1 MVAYLFT
8 PSSPIGQCAYHSLLL
23 LVTYLHTHTL
33 LSYWSMR
40 IPFSPAI
47 GRLLTCILLSYWSKL
62 ISFSPVINLL
72 VTYLHTTSSPIGQS
86 SSHSLLLLVRYSEM
100 VGTVNSR
107 KLKGGVFK
115 KIVAA
120 KAAAGGTGFEFT
132 VRDTAVRNIFI
143 IIRF

>member
-1 MVAYLFT
+1 M
-8 PSSPIGQCAYHSLLL
+8 
-23 LVTYLHTHTL
+23 
-33 LSYWSMR
+33 
-40 IPFSPAI
+40 
-47 GRLLTCILLSYWSKL
+47 
-62 ISFSPVINLL
+62 
-72 VTYLHTTSSPIGQS
+72 YLHTTSSPIGQS